1 MPFETTFKRL
11 TLAMLLLCGALAL
24 ACSGGDDESSE
35 SSPTGIDGAIDVERP
50 RIIIAGALVA
60 PPYTVAVD
68 GAVVTINDTPAA
80 SFAAPPA
87 PEPQPVD
94 ESATLDAFD
103 LVELARLVYLDA
115 GGGNAG
121 ITAVVAALGAR
132 ADVGS
137 VTATSESGVQE
148 VLVTDAEGLTLSLI
162 PEPPDSAVRAV
173 TDQQREDAAREVATA
188 IEDHLGHG
196 GGLVV
201 GGFGTTIM
209 LPAGDVEELLAA
221 TDSAMALD
229 ESQRQIA
236 LLGLYDD
243 QAIVDE
249 LIEHYEPREA
259 SARPG
264 LAPDPPMHQLIGS
277 RPGLD
282 GAGLVDGQVAGQSAK
297 TPASP
302 KAWVF
307 VTLYWADAQGFIDAL
322 QKESYEVRIY
332 NFYDTAQPPG
342 SAWAAFLATSR
353 SGAAYFATHSSAR
366 GLSLQSFASIE
377 DARRAYRAL
386 EAQRVAGDIYY
397 WQEDDGTWWLGAT
410 TAGISRNWKS
420 ADTIVHSASC
430 HSITIAGAFSARE
443 FFGYAPT
450 TTCAIATPDTNRLWM
465 RLTGEDRDGA
475 LREASA
481 AFGAGGFSGG
491 FRHQD
496 GSPGDGTVLSPS
508 VVETGPLEPFIVGGE
523 GFVVVRFDADM
534 DTAAR
539 PSVVLTIEGCI
550 QPIADGQWPVAN
562 ALTLPVRAT
571 AVGEATVTVSALRAR
586 SELGRIALD
595 GNQTPEGKNGVATN
609 RDDYVFKV
617 SCVALIDETA
627 TPTSQIEPP
636 TSTPDVRM
644 DGNLVVDV
652 SGPVTE
658 GFVRV
663 KVLVFG
669 GEHYPLVQFHVAGS
683 DACDADHYHAGVAGS
698 FEGSSTSDPNP
709 TACGFGR
716 VSEVEVIEVDVS
728 QELVGLMPF
737 PVQ

>member
-1 MPFETTFKRL
+1 MLAEARL
-11 TLAMLLLCGALAL
+11 RRLALAVLLIVGTLAL
-24 ACSGGDDESSE
+24 ACSDSDDGPPAPSGDAASVADL
-35 SSPTGIDGAIDVERP
+35 ERS
-50 RIIIAGALVA
+50 RVIISGALVA

-68 GAVVTINDTPAA
+68 GAVVTINGTPAA
-80 SFAAPPA
+80 SFAAPPT

-94 ESATLDAFD
+94 VTVTLDAFD
-103 LVELARLVYLDA
+103 LVELARLAYLEA
-115 GGGNAG
+115 GGGNPG

-132 ADVGS
+132 SDVAA
-137 VTATSESGVQE
+137 VTATSESGVRE
-148 VLVTDAEGLTLSLI
+148 VLITDAAGLTLSLI
-162 PEPPDSAVRAV
+162 PEPPDSPPREV
-173 TDQQREDAAREVATA
+173 TDGQRAEAAEEVAAA
-188 IEDHLGHG
+188 IDDHLGRG

-229 ESQRQIA
+229 EAQRQIA
-236 LLGLYDD
+236 LFGLYED

-259 SARPG
+259 SLRPG
-264 LAPDPPMHQLIGS
+264 SAPNLPAPQLIS
-277 RPGLD
+277 HRPGLD
-282 GAGLVDGQVAGQSAK
+282 AAGLLDGQVAGPSAK

-307 VTLYWADAQGFIDAL
+307 VTLYWADAQGFINAL

-342 SAWAAFLATSR
+342 SGWVGFVSTSR
-353 SGAAYFATHSSAR
+353 SGAVYFATHSSAR
-366 GLSLQSFASIE
+366 GISLQSFANIA
-377 DARRAYRAL
+377 DARAAYRVL
-386 EAQRVAGDIYY
+386 EPQRVAGDVYY
-397 WQEDDGTWWLGAT
+397 WQERNGTWWLGAT
-410 TAGISRNWKS
+410 PQGISRNWAS

-430 HSITIAGAFSARE
+430 HSITLAGAFNARE

-450 TTCAIATPDTNRLWM
+450 TSCAIATPDTNRLWM

-496 GSPGDGTVLSPS
+496 GSPSDGTVLSPS
-508 VVETGPLEPFIVGGE
+508 VVATGPLEPFIVGGE
-523 GFVVVRFDADM
+523 GFLFVRFDANM
-534 DTAAR
+534 DTASR
-539 PSVVLTIEGCI
+539 PSVVLRIEGCI
-550 QPIADGQWPVAN
+550 EPIADGQWPVAN
-562 ALTLPVRAT
+562 ALTLPVRAN
-571 AVGEATVTVSALRAR
+571 AVGEATVTVSAVHAR

-595 GNQTPEGKNGVATN
+595 GNQTPEGKNGVANN

-617 SCVALIDETA
+617 GCVALIDETP

-636 TSTPDVRM
+636 TSTPEILMGGQLMV
-644 DGNLVVDV
+644 GVD
-652 SGPVTE
+652 GPVAE

-669 GEHYPLVQFHVAGS
+669 GEHYPLVQFHVAGP
-683 DACDADHYHAGVAGS
+683 DACDADHYHAAVAGS
-698 FEGSSTSDPNP
+698 FQGSSTSDPNP
-709 TACGFGR
+709 TSCGFGR
-716 VSEVEVIEVDVS
+716 VSEAEVIEVDVS
-728 QELVGLMPF
+728 QELVGMMPF